1 MSVDTRGAA
10 AYRPDV
16 LGLRV
21 GDRLRAAGGAFV
33 SNARNPNLRRAQLS
47 FGALR
52 TSTWT
57 VTVVL
62 SVYAFRVGGP
72 AAVGL
77 VLFLRTAPG
86 AVLAPLVAPLSDRWP
101 RQRTL
106 VLVSAV
112 CGVATALATL
122 MVALGSPPG
131 VYVFAVV
138 ATSAATL
145 YRPVSSALLPSLSQ
159 TPLELTSAN
168 AVRGL
173 FDSLATLLGPLLAA
187 LILASTDI
195 RVAFAVAAGCAL
207 WSAVLVL
214 RVHGPAPPKRASRER
229 DEIWTQ
235 LLGGLR
241 AVLASRDLALLG
253 GLSAAQTFTRG
264 ALSVFAVVVAIQ
276 LLHIGEA
283 GAGYLT
289 AAVGAGAVIGSLAT
303 ASLIGTHRLAGWFGV
318 GVALWGLPILLIG
331 VFPSEAGA
339 FGLLAA
345 VGVANAIVD
354 ISFYTLT
361 ARLAS
366 DEVMGR
372 VFVLLESVVTAS
384 VAVGSV
390 VASSVIG
397 VAGLRNALI
406 AIGALCPLA
415 VILGR
420 RRLHRLDATM
430 VVRDSDI
437 NLLRGVGMLR
447 PLTLPALEA
456 LANGLESEEVAAG
469 GLVFDQGDVGDR
481 YYVVEDG
488 AAELLGDGQVIG
500 TLGRGE
506 GFGEIALLRRVP
518 RTATVRA
525 RTAMRLKSLSAA
537 HFIAVIT
544 GYASSHDHLNAEIDT
559 KLERFA
565 PAPIPPPEP
574 ENGG

>member
-1 MSVDTRGAA
+1 MLR
-10 AYRPDV
+10 
-16 LGLRV
+16 LRV
-21 GDRLRAAGGAFV
+21 GDRLRAAAGAFV

-47 FGALR
+47 FGGLR

-62 SVYAFRVGGP
+62 SVYAFREGG
-72 AAVGL
+72 ATAVGL

-101 RQRTL
+101 RQRAL

-112 CGVATALATL
+112 CGVATAVATL
-122 MVALGSPPG
+122 MVVLGSPPG
-131 VYVFAVV
+131 VYASAVV
-138 ATSAATL
+138 ATAAATL

-173 FDSLATLLGPLLAA
+173 FDSLATLLGPLMAA
-187 LILASTDI
+187 LILATTD
-195 RVAFAVAAGCAL
+195 VTVSFAFAAGFAL
-207 WSAVLVL
+207 WSAALVL
-214 RVHGPAPPKRASRER
+214 RVQGPAPPRRVSRVR

-241 AVLASRDLALLG
+241 AIMASGDLALLG

-283 GAGYLT
+283 GVGYLT

-303 ASLIGTHRLAGWFGV
+303 ASLVGTHRLAAWFGA
-318 GVALWGLPILLIG
+318 GVALWGLPVLLIG
-331 VFPSEAGA
+331 VFPSEAAA

-345 VGVANAIVD
+345 VGVANALVD

-372 VFVLLESVVTAS
+372 VFVLMESVVTAS
-384 VAVGSV
+384 VAIGSV
-390 VASSVIG
+390 VTSVVIG
-397 VAGLRNALI
+397 AAGLRNALI
-406 AIGALCPLA
+406 AVGALCPFVVL
-415 VILGR
+415 LGQ

-430 VVRDSDI
+430 VVRDGDV

-447 PLTLPALEA
+447 PLTLPALEM
-456 LANGLESEEVAAG
+456 LADGLDSEEVGPGAR
-469 GLVFDQGDVGDR
+469 VFDQGDAGDR
-481 YYVVEDG
+481 FYVVEDG
-488 AAELLGDGQVIG
+488 AAEVLGDGHVIR

-525 RTAMRLKSLSAA
+525 RTTLRLKSLSAA
-537 HFIAVIT
+537 HFIAVVT
-544 GYASSHDHLNAEIDT
+544 GYASSHEHLDAEIDT
-559 KLERFA
+559 KLGRFA
-565 PAPIPPPEP
+565 PTLPPPHETG
-574 ENGG
+574 EQVGGGSGP